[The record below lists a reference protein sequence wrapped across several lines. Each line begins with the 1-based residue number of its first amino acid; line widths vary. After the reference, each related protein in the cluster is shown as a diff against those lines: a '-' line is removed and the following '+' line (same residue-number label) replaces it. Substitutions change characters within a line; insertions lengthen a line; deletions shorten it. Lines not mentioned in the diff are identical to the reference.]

1 MWHHAGR
8 PTTGHCEETIGINII
23 SPQETEHYTLMR
35 NKWKIKAR
43 ISPKNELDLPLSFN
57 ELSKSESYFK
67 RLSSFKPGD
76 INIIRKLSIR
86 RNQFLESKRSAL
98 VTSDA
103 IFLPLYLPQASVGI
117 VCSILSRWPHDR
129 LLQRSAATFFAIL
142 SSWNNAR
149 FPLIVFWITKTIAL
163 LYLASSVRLYWLL
176 NISFNI

>member
-1 MWHHAGR
+1 MLDEYVWKSRYFFSQRMWHHAGR

-67 RLSSFKPGD
+67 RFSSFKPGD

-86 RNQFLESKRSAL
+86 RNRFWQK
-98 VTSDA
+98 
-103 IFLPLYLPQASVGI
+103 
-117 VCSILSRWPHDR
+117 
-129 LLQRSAATFFAIL
+129 LLNRI
-142 SSWNNAR
+142 
-149 FPLIVFWITKTIAL
+149 FPLIEFWITKTIAL
-163 LYLASSVRLYWLL
+163 LYLASSLRLYWLL